1 MASFAAVVPRG
12 GMRCAFRGARVD
24 EHIGAGPG
32 TDARVQGGPNKLTR
46 PADSALELVGCG
58 RLQRCTAACS
68 GRQRYQRAPKL
79 AQVGR
84 PSELVWPSLDTCVD
98 TGPSADVFVDARAA
112 ESARPLPPGRHGGK
126 RGHFCRFSHSI
137 AVFVTG
143 GFGPA

>member
-46 PADSALELVGCG
+46 PADSALLLIGG
-58 RLQRCTAACS
+58 GPPTALHGACS
-68 GRQRYQRAPKL
+68 SRQRYQPAPKL

-84 PSELVWPSLDTCVD
+84 PSELVWPSLDTCVG

-112 ESARPLPPGRHGGK
+112 EGAPHPRCGGK
-126 RGHFCRFSHSI
+126 RSHFCNIRRLI
-137 AVFVTG
+137 AVFVTVRHLG
-143 GFGPA
+143 